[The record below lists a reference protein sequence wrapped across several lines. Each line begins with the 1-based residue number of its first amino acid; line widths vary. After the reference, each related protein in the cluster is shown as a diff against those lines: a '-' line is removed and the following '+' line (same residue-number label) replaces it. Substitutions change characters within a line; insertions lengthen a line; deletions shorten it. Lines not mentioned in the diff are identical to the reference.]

1 MTTDDFFDLS
11 LEEDYGTFDPL
22 ADFGPSEDDLDAPIE
37 SGVIRAEPKEFPSAE
52 ALAQTSESLAAQ
64 PAAMRIATL
73 LDNMQPSRKL
83 LFALMDRC
91 TAPQANEDV
100 TAFIAEFQRHAK
112 SVFTPDL
119 ILHHLHRAG
128 ALERL
133 CEDGSSY
140 ESLNL
145 EPSVVVEDGV
155 EYLAPVAPPEIYW
168 HTTADGQA
176 ALAGNRPADRLA
188 WQLES
193 EPQYRHLFRAVLEA
207 AAAED
212 GTSEKEV
219 AALIGDDPALE
230 KPRMYPQRFIGKLN
244 ECDAVKW
251 EGKRWR
257 ITDLGRAVLAEMNS
271 GE

>member
-1 MTTDDFFDLS
+1 MTTGDFFDLS

-37 SGVIRAEPKEFPSAE
+37 SGVIRAEPKEFPTAE
-52 ALAQTSESLAAQ
+52 ALAQASESLASQ
-64 PAAMRIATL
+64 PAAVRIATL

-83 LFALMDRC
+83 LFALMERC
-91 TAPQANEDV
+91 ATPQANGEI
-100 TAFIAEFQRHAK
+100 TAFITELQRNSK

-119 ILHHLHRAG
+119 VLHHLHRAG

-140 ESLNL
+140 EDLDL
-145 EPSVVVEDGV
+145 EPKVIVENGI
-155 EYLAPVAPPEIYW
+155 EYLEPVAPPEIYW
-168 HTTADGQA
+168 HTTADGAA

-207 AAAED
+207 AAGED
-212 GTSEKEV
+212 GTSEKEI
-219 AALIGDDPALE
+219 AALIGGDPVLE

-251 EGKRWR
+251 EAKRWR
-257 ITDLGRAVLAEMNS
+257 ITDLGRAALAEMNN
-271 GE
+271 EE